1 MKGGKEIYKIHYDYY
16 IKCYRLLAAKTSRGQ
31 PTMEKRAEVG
41 IMLLMDVVMRKD
53 YYYQS

>member
-1 MKGGKEIYKIHYDYY
+1 MEKNIYILYND
-16 IKCYRLLAAKTSRGQ
+16 IIIVTAAKTSRGQ

-53 YYYQS
+53 YYYK